1 MKKILIIL
9 FILFLSFYRIGN
21 AAEGIWIDL
30 KSGAIVS
37 QKELLEDLSKAR
49 IIYLGEVHTLHSH
62 HKAQFELLKLLY
74 NRHIPLALALESL
87 EAKDQKIID
96 QFINGQL
103 SFKQFSEAIQWKKKW
118 PNYLDYKPLCLFAQK
133 HHIPLIGID
142 TPHSIVSNVAR
153 KGYNS
158 ITKKEKAEFPLAT
171 ITPLYRRFLTPY
183 LSVHAF
189 MDKKRIALAIE
200 AQRLRESSMAKH
212 ILSFLNSPLGSQRT
226 ICVVTGEIHVRYGLG
241 IPQLTQPFA
250 QRILLFGSK
259 EPLHLSKREKQIS
272 KQLVLDHQSFSFI
285 PSTVAD
291 YFEVLAF

>member
-1 MKKILIIL
+1 MKKIFIL
-9 FILFLSFYRIGN
+9 LVLFLSFYRIGN

-30 KSGAIVS
+30 KSGAIVNH
-37 QKELLEDLSKAR
+37 KELIEDLSKAR

-62 HKAQFELLKLLY
+62 HKAQLALLKLLY

-96 QFINGQL
+96 RFINGQL
-103 SFKQFSEAIQWKKKW
+103 SFKEFSETIQWKKKW

-142 TPHSIVSNVAR
+142 TTHSIISKVAR
-153 KGYNS
+153 EGYS
-158 ITKKEKAEFPLAT
+158 SLAKKEKAAFPLAA

-189 MDKKRIALAIE
+189 MDKQRIAFAIE

-226 ICVVTGEIHVRYGLG
+226 MCVVTGEIHVRYGLG
-241 IPQLTQPFA
+241 IPQLTQQFA

-259 EPLHLSKREKQIS
+259 EPLQLSKKEKQIS
-272 KQLVLDHQSFSFI
+272 KQIVLDHQSFSFI
-285 PSTVAD
+285 PSSVAD
-291 YFEVLAF
+291 YFELLAF

>member
-1 MKKILIIL
+1 MKKI
-9 FILFLSFYRIGN
+9 FILLIFFLSFCRIGN

-30 KSGAIVS
+30 KTGAIVS
-37 QKELLEDLSKAR
+37 QKELIEDLSKAR
-49 IIYLGEVHTLHSH
+49 ILYLGEVHTLHSH
-62 HKAQFELLKLLY
+62 HKAQLELLKLLY

-142 TPHSIVSNVAR
+142 TTHSIISKVAR
-153 KGYNS
+153 EGYHS
-158 ITKKEKAEFPLAT
+158 LAKKEQAAFPLAT
-171 ITPLYRRFLTPY
+171 IPPLYRRFLTPY

-189 MDKKRIALAIE
+189 MDKQRIAFAIE

-212 ILSFLNSPLGSQRT
+212 ILSFLNSPLGSKRT
-226 ICVVTGEIHVRYGLG
+226 MCVVTGEVHVRYGLG
-241 IPQLTQPFA
+241 IPQLTQQFA

-259 EPLHLSKREKQIS
+259 EPLRLSKKEQQIS

-291 YFEVLAF
+291 YFELLAF